1 MNDVEKTLKIKV
13 EEWAEDFILPFNHMA
28 NTVFW
33 ANREKGFWDGCEDGI
48 DGSKKAEKIALMH
61 SELSEALEGIRKES
75 MDDHLRTRT
84 TEEVELA
91 DTVIRILDYA
101 GARGLDVGG
110 AIIEKILY
118 NMERPK
124 KHGKAF

>member
-1 MNDVEKTLKIKV
+1 MNEAEKALKIKV
-13 EEWAEDFILPFNHMA
+13 EEWAEDFLLSFNRMA
-28 NTVFW
+28 SFVFA
-33 ANREKGFWDGCEDGI
+33 ANREKGFWEGCEDGI
-48 DGSKKAEKIALMH
+48 DGTKKAEKIALMH

-75 MDDHLRTRT
+75 MDDHIKTRT

-110 AIIEKILY
+110 AVIEKILY
-118 NMERPK
+118 NMQRPK
-124 KHGKAF
+124 KHGKLF